1 MKEIFVSVSGPIEGN
16 HGPCK
21 SRAIRGYKQHCRQ
34 EQFAEGLYS
43 ESNGRFITP
52 ILFTAKSTS
61 IKGVRGQFSAYA
73 LQAAS
78 PIVGAWRAI

>member
-34 EQFAEGLYS
+34 EQFVEGLYS
-43 ESNGRFITP
+43 ESNGRFITLYCRLP
-52 ILFTAKSTS
+52 
-61 IKGVRGQFSAYA
+61 V
-73 LQAAS
+73 LQRENGEQS
-78 PIVGAWRAI
+78 RQNQDSRS